1 MTILSVS
8 GLSLSFGAT
17 PILENVTFGINEGD
31 RVGVIGVNGAGK
43 TSLFRLLTGE
53 YTPDAGSVTVLRGRT
68 LGMLAQNT
76 DLTPLGEVSVLD
88 YMIAGFPRLLEYE
101 AEIARLEAGIGDL
114 PPAEAVAAGARL
126 DALHRKYAAEGGLE
140 FRARCRSTLLRLGFT
155 EEQIGASV
163 PTLSGGQH
171 TRIALAR
178 LLAQEPDV
186 LMLDEPTNHLDI
198 SALTWLEEF
207 LSSYPKTVL
216 VISHD
221 RYFLDRTTNRT
232 LLVDHRRATLYHGG
246 YTAAKEQQAKDA
258 ESLEHRYREQQKEIA
273 RIRANIEFQR
283 RCGQE
288 HNFVTIRAKEK
299 QLGRMEKIELAP
311 RPGRDVRM
319 SFSSD
324 GGIANDV
331 LTVKD
336 LTFSYT
342 GTPLLSQVSFSVKR
356 GERVLILGDNGCGKS
371 TLLKLI
377 RGGLVP
383 KNGRISFGERITYG
397 FYDQE
402 NRDLCDENT
411 VFDELRAAYP
421 AKTDGEIRSALA
433 LFLFSGEEVF
443 KSVASLSGGER
454 ARLTLAKLML
464 KPVSLLILDEP
475 TNHLDIGSR
484 EALEAAVAAFDGTVI
499 AVSHDRYFIDRVA
512 TRIVE
517 LDRAAEGGVTEYPI
531 GDAASAYAEY
541 LRLREEAREGKAV
554 DASPV
559 PVSRQKE
566 IFEANRRAAAEARA
580 EAKRRERA
588 EKRIPEIENELA
600 ALETELYTTASRDYV
615 RAGEIEKRKAELEEE
630 LLSLYE
636 LTM

>member
-1 MTILSVS
+1 M
-8 GLSLSFGAT
+8 
-17 PILENVTFGINEGD
+17 
-31 RVGVIGVNGAGK
+31 GVIGVNGAGK

-53 YTPDAGSVTVLRGRT
+53 YTPDRGSVTVLRDKT
-68 LGMLAQNT
+68 VGMLAQNT
-76 DLTPLGEVSVLD
+76 DLSPLGNVSVLD
-88 YMIAGFPRLLEYE
+88 YMIAGFPDLIETE
-101 AEIARLEAGIGDL
+101 EEIARLENAIGGL
-114 PPAEAVAAGARL
+114 SPSEAVSAGARL
-126 DALHRKYAAEGGLE
+126 DALHRRYAAAGGLE

-155 EEQIGASV
+155 EEQITAKV

-186 LMLDEPTNHLDI
+186 LLLDEPTNHLDI

-207 LSSYPKTVL
+207 LSSYRKTVL

-221 RYFLDRTTNRT
+221 RYFLDRTTTKT
-232 LLVDHRRATLYHGG
+232 LLVDHRRAVLYPGA
-246 YTAAKEQQAKDA
+246 YTQAKEQQEKDA

-273 RIRANIEFQR
+273 RIRANIDFQR

-299 QLGRMEKIELAP
+299 QLERMEKIERAP
-311 RPGRDVRM
+311 KAGRDVRM

-331 LTVKD
+331 LSVKD
-336 LTFSYT
+336 LSFSYT
-342 GTPLLSQVSFSVKR
+342 GTPLLSHVTFTVRR

-377 RGGLVP
+377 RGGIVP
-383 KNGRISFGERITYG
+383 KGGRITFGERITYG

-402 NRDLCDENT
+402 NRDLTDTNT

-421 AKTDGEIRSALA
+421 QKTDGEIRSTLA
-433 LFLFSGEEVF
+433 LFLFSGEDVF
-443 KSVASLSGGER
+443 KSVAMLSGGER

-484 EALEAAVAAFDGTVI
+484 EALETAVAAFDGTVI

-517 LDRAAEGGVTEYPI
+517 LDRAAEGGVTEYPV
-531 GDAASAYAEY
+531 GDAESAYREY
-541 LRLREEAREGKAV
+541 MRLREAGKVMPEQPA
-554 DASPV
+554 APT
-559 PVSRQKE
+559 VSRQKE
-566 IFEANRRAAAEARA
+566 LFEANRRAASEARSQ
-580 EAKRRERA
+580 AKRKERA
-588 EKRIPEIENELA
+588 QQRIPEIESELS
-600 ALETELYTTASRDYV
+600 ALETELYTTAAQDYV
-615 RAGEIEKRKAELEEE
+615 RAGEIEQRKAELEEE
-630 LLSLYE
+630 LLALYE

>member
-1 MTILSVS
+1 MTVLSVS
-8 GLSLSFGAT
+8 GLTLSFGAT
-17 PILENVTFGINEGD
+17 PILENVTFGINEGE

-43 TSLFRLLTGE
+43 TTLFRLLTGE
-53 YTPDAGSVTVLRGRT
+53 VAPDRGSVTVLRDRT
-68 LGMLAQNT
+68 VGMLAQNT
-76 DLTPLGEVSVLD
+76 DLSPLGNVSVLD
-88 YMIAGFPRLLEYE
+88 YMIAGFPHLLELE
-101 AEIARLEAGIGDL
+101 EEIARLENAIGGL
-114 PPAEAVAAGARL
+114 APSEAVSAGARL
-126 DALHRKYAAEGGLE
+126 DALHRKYAAGGGLE

-155 EEQIGASV
+155 EEQIVAKV

-186 LMLDEPTNHLDI
+186 LLLDEPTNHLDI

-207 LSSYPKTVL
+207 LSSYRKTVL

-221 RYFLDRTTNRT
+221 RYFLDRTTTKT
-232 LLVDHRRATLYHGG
+232 LLVDHRRATLYQGG
-246 YTAAKEQQAKDA
+246 YTQAKEQQAKDA

-299 QLGRMEKIELAP
+299 QLERMEKIERAP
-311 RPGRDVRM
+311 KAGRDVRM

-324 GGIANDV
+324 GGIANEV

-336 LTFSYT
+336 LSFSYT
-342 GTPLLSQVSFSVKR
+342 GTPLLSRVTFSVRR

-377 RGGLVP
+377 RGGIVP
-383 KNGRISFGERITYG
+383 NGGRITFGERITYG

-402 NRDLCDENT
+402 NRDLSDTNT
-411 VFDELRAAYP
+411 VFDELRVAYP
-421 AKTDGEIRSALA
+421 QKTDGEIRSTLA
-433 LFLFSGEEVF
+433 LFLFSGEDVF
-443 KSVASLSGGER
+443 KSVATLSGGER

-484 EALEAAVAAFDGTVI
+484 EALETAVAAFDGTVI

-517 LDRAAEGGVTEYPI
+517 LDRAAEGGVTEYPV
-531 GDAASAYAEY
+531 GDAESAYREY
-541 LRLREEAREGKAV
+541 LRLREAGKGEPEQ
-554 DASPV
+554 PV
-559 PVSRQKE
+559 APTVSRQKE
-566 IFEANRRAAAEARA
+566 LFEANRRAASEARSQ
-580 EAKRRERA
+580 AKRKERA
-588 EKRIPEIENELA
+588 LQRIPEIEAELS
-600 ALETELYTTASRDYV
+600 ALETELYTTAAQDYV
-615 RAGEIEKRKAELEEE
+615 RAGEIEARKAELEEE
-630 LLSLYE
+630 LLALYE

>member
-1 MTILSVS
+1 
-8 GLSLSFGAT
+8 
-17 PILENVTFGINEGD
+17 
-31 RVGVIGVNGAGK
+31 
-43 TSLFRLLTGE
+43 
-53 YTPDAGSVTVLRGRT
+53 
-68 LGMLAQNT
+68 MLAQNT
-76 DLTPLGEVSVLD
+76 DLSPLGNVSVLD
-88 YMIAGFPRLLEYE
+88 YMIAGFPHLLETE
-101 AEIARLEAGIGDL
+101 EEIARLESTIGTL
-114 PPAEAVAAGARL
+114 APSEAVSAGARL
-126 DALHRKYAAEGGLE
+126 DALHRRYAAEGGLE

-155 EEQIGASV
+155 EEQITAKV

-186 LMLDEPTNHLDI
+186 LLLDEPTNHLDI

-207 LSSYPKTVL
+207 LSSYAKTVL

-221 RYFLDRTTNRT
+221 RYFLDRTTTMT
-232 LLVDHRRATLYHGG
+232 LLVDHRRAVLYPGA
-246 YTAAKEQQAKDA
+246 YTQAKEQQEKDA

-273 RIRANIEFQR
+273 RIRANIDFQR

-299 QLGRMEKIELAP
+299 QLERMEKIERAP
-311 RPGRDVRM
+311 KAGRDVRM

-331 LTVKD
+331 LSVKD
-336 LTFSYT
+336 LSFSYT
-342 GTPLLSQVSFSVKR
+342 GTPLLSHVTFTVRR

-377 RGGLVP
+377 RGGIVP
-383 KNGRISFGERITYG
+383 KGGRITFGERITYG

-402 NRDLCDENT
+402 NRDLTDTNT

-421 AKTDGEIRSALA
+421 QKTDGEIRSTLA
-433 LFLFSGEEVF
+433 LFLFSGEDVF
-443 KSVASLSGGER
+443 KSVAMLSGGER

-484 EALEAAVAAFDGTVI
+484 EALETAVAAFDGTVI

-517 LDRAAEGGVTEYPI
+517 LDRAAEGGVTEYPV
-531 GDAASAYAEY
+531 GDAESAYREY
-541 LRLREEAREGKAV
+541 MRLREAGKGEEKQPA
-554 DASPV
+554 APT
-559 PVSRQKE
+559 VSRQKE
-566 IFEANRRAAAEARA
+566 LFEANRRAASEARSQ
-580 EAKRRERA
+580 AKRKERA
-588 EKRIPEIENELA
+588 QQRIPEIESELS
-600 ALETELYTTASRDYV
+600 ALETELYTTAAQDYV
-615 RAGEIEKRKAELEEE
+615 RAGEIEQRKAELEEE
-630 LLSLYE
+630 LLALYE

>member
-1 MTILSVS
+1 MTVLSVS
-8 GLSLSFGAT
+8 GLTLSFGAT
-17 PILENVTFGINEGD
+17 PILENVTFGINEGE

-53 YTPDAGSVTVLRGRT
+53 YTPDRGSVTVLRDKT
-68 LGMLAQNT
+68 VGMLAQNT
-76 DLTPLGEVSVLD
+76 DLSPLGNVSVLD
-88 YMIAGFPRLLEYE
+88 YMIAGFPDLIETE
-101 AEIARLEAGIGDL
+101 EEIARLENAIGGL
-114 PPAEAVAAGARL
+114 SPSEAVSAGARL
-126 DALHRKYAAEGGLE
+126 DALHRRYAATGGLE

-155 EEQIGASV
+155 EEQITAKV

-186 LMLDEPTNHLDI
+186 LLLDEPTNHLDI

-207 LSSYPKTVL
+207 LSSYRKTVL

-221 RYFLDRTTNRT
+221 RYFLDRTTTKT
-232 LLVDHRRATLYHGG
+232 LLVDHRRAVLYPGA
-246 YTAAKEQQAKDA
+246 YTQAKEQQEKDA

-273 RIRANIEFQR
+273 RIRANIDFQR

-299 QLGRMEKIELAP
+299 QLERMEKIERAP
-311 RPGRDVRM
+311 KAGRDVRM

-331 LTVKD
+331 LSVKD
-336 LTFSYT
+336 LSFSYT
-342 GTPLLSQVSFSVKR
+342 GTPLLSHVTFTVRR

-377 RGGLVP
+377 RGGIVP
-383 KNGRISFGERITYG
+383 KGGRITFGERITYG

-402 NRDLCDENT
+402 NRDLTDTNT

-421 AKTDGEIRSALA
+421 QKTDGEIRSTLA
-433 LFLFSGEEVF
+433 LFLFSGEDVF
-443 KSVASLSGGER
+443 KSVAMLSGGER

-517 LDRAAEGGVTEYPI
+517 LDRAAEGGVTEYPV
-531 GDAASAYAEY
+531 GDAESAYREY
-541 LRLREEAREGKAV
+541 MRLREAGKGESRQPA
-554 DASPV
+554 APT
-559 PVSRQKE
+559 VSRQKE
-566 IFEANRRAAAEARA
+566 LFEANRRAASEARSQ
-580 EAKRRERA
+580 AKRKERA
-588 EKRIPEIENELA
+588 EKRIPEIESELS
-600 ALETELYTTASRDYV
+600 ALETELYTTAAQDYV
-615 RAGEIEKRKAELEEE
+615 RAGEIEQRKAELEEE
-630 LLSLYE
+630 LLALYE

>member
-17 PILENVTFGINEGD
+17 PILENVTFGINEGE

-53 YTPDAGSVTVLRGRT
+53 YTPDRGSVTVLRGKT

-76 DLTPLGEVSVLD
+76 DLTPLGDVSVLD
-88 YMIAGFPRLLEYE
+88 YMIAGFPHLRELED
-101 AEIARLEAGIGDL
+101 EIERLEGAIGSL
-114 PPAEAVAAGARL
+114 PPADAVSAGARL
-126 DALHRKYAAEGGLE
+126 DALHRRYVAEGGLE
-140 FRARCRSTLLRLGFT
+140 YRARCRSTLLRLGFT
-155 EEQIGASV
+155 EEQIGARV

-178 LLAQEPDV
+178 LLSQEPDV
-186 LMLDEPTNHLDI
+186 LMLDEPTNHLDL
-198 SALTWLEEF
+198 SALIWLEEF

-221 RYFLDRTTNRT
+221 RYFLDRVTNKT
-232 LLVDHRRATLYHGG
+232 LFVDHRRATLYHGS
-246 YTAAKEQQAKDA
+246 YTAAKEQRERDA
-258 ESLEHRYREQQKEIA
+258 EQLEHRYKEQQKEIA

-299 QLGRMEKIELAP
+299 QLERMEIVERQPKA
-311 RPGRDVRM
+311 GRSVSM
-319 SFSSD
+319 SFRSD

-331 LTVKD
+331 LSVKD
-336 LTFSYT
+336 LSFSYT
-342 GTPLLSQVSFSVKR
+342 GTPLLSHVSFTVKR

-383 KNGRISFGERITYG
+383 NGGRIVFGERVTYG

-402 NRDLCDENT
+402 NRDLDDKNT

-421 AKTDGEIRSALA
+421 GKTDGEIRSTLA
-433 LFLFSGEEVF
+433 LFLFSGEDVF
-443 KSVASLSGGER
+443 KSVAMLSGGER

-464 KPVSLLILDEP
+464 KPVGLLILDEP
-475 TNHLDIGSR
+475 TNHLDVGSR
-484 EALEAAVAAFDGTVI
+484 EALEEAVAGFDGTVI

-517 LDRAAEGGVTEYPI
+517 LDRAADGGVTEYPI
-531 GDAASAYAEY
+531 GDSDSAYAEY
-541 LRLREEAREGKAV
+541 LRLREAAREGKTVEPTPA
-554 DASPV
+554 

-566 IFEANRRAAAEARA
+566 LFEANRRAAAEARA

-588 EKRIPEIENELA
+588 EKRIPEIEAELA

-615 RAGEIEKRKAELEEE
+615 RAGEIEQRKAELEEE

>member
-1 MTILSVS
+1 MTVLSVS
-8 GLSLSFGAT
+8 GLTLSFGAT

-53 YTPDAGSVTVLRGRT
+53 YTPDRGSVTVLRGRT
-68 LGMLAQNT
+68 VGMLAQNT
-76 DLTPLGEVSVLD
+76 DLSPLGNVSVLD
-88 YMIAGFPRLLEYE
+88 YMIAGFPHLLETE
-101 AEIARLEAGIGDL
+101 EEIARLESTIGTL
-114 PPAEAVAAGARL
+114 APSEAVSAGARL
-126 DALHRKYAAEGGLE
+126 DALHRRYAADGGLE

-155 EEQIGASV
+155 EEQIAAKV

-186 LMLDEPTNHLDI
+186 LLLDEPTNHLDI

-207 LSSYPKTVL
+207 LSSYAKTVL

-221 RYFLDRTTNRT
+221 RYFLDRTTTKT
-232 LLVDHRRATLYHGG
+232 LLVDHRRAVLYPGA
-246 YTAAKEQQAKDA
+246 YTQAKEQQEKDA

-273 RIRANIEFQR
+273 RIRANIDFQR

-299 QLGRMEKIELAP
+299 QLERMEKIERAP
-311 RPGRDVRM
+311 KAGRDVRM

-331 LTVKD
+331 LSVKD
-336 LTFSYT
+336 LSFSYT
-342 GTPLLSQVSFSVKR
+342 GTPLLSHVTFTVRR

-377 RGGLVP
+377 RGGIVP
-383 KNGRISFGERITYG
+383 KGGRITFGERIAYG

-402 NRDLCDENT
+402 NRDLTDTNT

-421 AKTDGEIRSALA
+421 QKTDGEIRSTLA
-433 LFLFSGEEVF
+433 LFLFSGEDVF
-443 KSVASLSGGER
+443 KSVAMLSGGER

-464 KPVSLLILDEP
+464 KPVSVLILDEP

-484 EALEAAVAAFDGTVI
+484 EALETAVAAFDGTVI

-517 LDRAAEGGVTEYPI
+517 LDRAAEGGVTEYPV
-531 GDAASAYAEY
+531 GDAESAYREY
-541 LRLREEAREGKAV
+541 MRLREAGKGEEKQPA
-554 DASPV
+554 APT
-559 PVSRQKE
+559 VSRQKE
-566 IFEANRRAAAEARA
+566 LFEANRRAASEARSQ
-580 EAKRRERA
+580 AKRKERA
-588 EKRIPEIENELA
+588 QQRIPEIESELS
-600 ALETELYTTASRDYV
+600 ALETELYTTAAQDYV
-615 RAGEIEKRKAELEEE
+615 RAGEIEQRKAELEEE
-630 LLSLYE
+630 LLALYE

>member
-1 MTILSVS
+1 MTVLSVS
-8 GLSLSFGAT
+8 GLTLSFGAT

-53 YTPDAGSVTVLRGRT
+53 YTPDRGSVTVLRGRT
-68 LGMLAQNT
+68 VGMLAQNT
-76 DLTPLGEVSVLD
+76 DLSPLGNVSVLD
-88 YMIAGFPRLLEYE
+88 YMIAGFPHLLETE
-101 AEIARLEAGIGDL
+101 EEIARLESTIGTL
-114 PPAEAVAAGARL
+114 APSEAVSAGARL
-126 DALHRKYAAEGGLE
+126 DALHRRYAAEGGLE

-155 EEQIGASV
+155 EEQITAKV

-186 LMLDEPTNHLDI
+186 LLLDEPTNHLDI

-207 LSSYPKTVL
+207 LSSYAKTVL

-221 RYFLDRTTNRT
+221 RYFLDRTTTKT
-232 LLVDHRRATLYHGG
+232 LLVDHRRAVLYPGA
-246 YTAAKEQQAKDA
+246 YTQAKEQQEKDA

-273 RIRANIEFQR
+273 RIRANIDFQR

-299 QLGRMEKIELAP
+299 QLERMEKIERAP
-311 RPGRDVRM
+311 KAGRDVRM

-331 LTVKD
+331 LSVKD
-336 LTFSYT
+336 LSFSYT
-342 GTPLLSQVSFSVKR
+342 GTPLLSHVTFTVRR

-377 RGGLVP
+377 RGGIVP
-383 KNGRISFGERITYG
+383 KGGRITFGERITYG

-402 NRDLCDENT
+402 NRDLTDTNT

-421 AKTDGEIRSALA
+421 QKTDGEIRSTLA
-433 LFLFSGEEVF
+433 LFLFSGEDVF
-443 KSVASLSGGER
+443 KSVAMLSGGER

-484 EALEAAVAAFDGTVI
+484 EALETAVAAFDGTVI

-517 LDRAAEGGVTEYPI
+517 LDRAAEGGVTEYPV
-531 GDAASAYAEY
+531 GDAESAYREY
-541 LRLREEAREGKAV
+541 LRLREAGKGEEKQPA
-554 DASPV
+554 APT
-559 PVSRQKE
+559 VSRQKE
-566 IFEANRRAAAEARA
+566 LFEANRRAASEARSQ
-580 EAKRRERA
+580 AKRKERA
-588 EKRIPEIENELA
+588 QQRIPEIEAELS
-600 ALETELYTTASRDYV
+600 ALETELYTTAAQDYV
-615 RAGEIEKRKAELEEE
+615 RAGEIEQRKAELEEE
-630 LLSLYE
+630 LLALYE

>member
-17 PILENVTFGINEGD
+17 PILENVTFGINEGEH
-31 RVGVIGVNGAGK
+31 VGVIGVNGAGK

-53 YTPDAGSVTVLRGRT
+53 YAADSGSVTILRGKT
-68 LGMLAQNT
+68 VGMLAQNT
-76 DLTPLGEVSVLD
+76 DLSPLGEVSVLD
-88 YMIAGFPRLLEYE
+88 YMIAGFPHLLALEE
-101 AEIARLEAGIGDL
+101 EIARIESGIGGL
-114 PPAEAVAAGARL
+114 SQTEAVAAGARL
-126 DALHRKYAAEGGLE
+126 DALHRRYAAEGGLE
-140 FRARCRSTLLRLGFT
+140 YRARCRSTLLRLGFS
-155 EEQIGASV
+155 EEQITASV

-178 LLAQEPDV
+178 LLSQEPDI
-186 LMLDEPTNHLDI
+186 LLLDEPTNHLDI

-221 RYFLDRTTNRT
+221 RYFLDRTTKKT

-246 YTAAKEQQAKDA
+246 YTEAKEQQQKDA
-258 ESLEHRYREQQKEIA
+258 DSLEHRYKEQQKEIA
-273 RIRANIEFQR
+273 RIRANIDFQR

-299 QLGRMEKIELAP
+299 QLERMEKIERAP

-319 SFSSD
+319 TFQSD

-336 LTFSYT
+336 LSFSYT
-342 GTPLLSQVSFSVKR
+342 GTPLLSHLSFTVKR

-383 KNGRISFGERITYG
+383 KGGRITFGERITFG

-402 NRDLCDENT
+402 NRDLDDGNT
-411 VFDELRAAYP
+411 VFDELRAACP
-421 AKTDGEIRSALA
+421 EKTDGEIRSTLA
-433 LFLFSGEEVF
+433 LFLFSGEDVF
-443 KSVASLSGGER
+443 KSVGSLSGGER
-454 ARLTLAKLML
+454 ARLTLAKLMM
-464 KPVSLLILDEP
+464 KKVSLLILDEP

-484 EALEAAVAAFDGTVI
+484 EALETAVAAFDGTVI
-499 AVSHDRYFIDRVA
+499 AVSHDRYFIDRIA

-517 LDRAAEGGVTEYPI
+517 LDRAADGGTSEYPVE
-531 GDAASAYAEY
+531 DAASAYAEY
-541 LRLREEAREGKAV
+541 LRLREIGREGKQSEPT
-554 DASPV
+554 SPA
-559 PVSRQKE
+559 VSRQKE
-566 IFEANRRAAAEARA
+566 LFEQSRRASAEARA

-588 EKRIPEIENELA
+588 EKRIPEIETELA
-600 ALETELYTTASRDYV
+600 ALENELYTTASSDYV
-615 RAGEIEKRKAELEEE
+615 RAGEIEQRKAELEEE
-630 LLSLYE
+630 LLALYE

>member
-1 MTILSVS
+1 MTILSAS

-17 PILENVTFGINEGD
+17 PILENVTFGINEGEH
-31 RVGVIGVNGAGK
+31 VGVIGVNGAGK
-43 TSLFRLLTGE
+43 TSLFRLLAGT
-53 YTPDAGSVTVLRGRT
+53 YTPDGGSVTVLRGKT
-68 LGMLAQNT
+68 LGLLEQNT
-76 DLTPLGEVSVLD
+76 DLTPLGNVSVLD
-88 YMIAGFPRLLEYE
+88 YMISGFPHLLELE
-101 AEIARLEAGIGDL
+101 EEISRVEGAIGGL
-114 PPAEAVAAGARL
+114 SSAEAVSAGAKL
-126 DALHRKYAAEGGLE
+126 DALHRRYAAEGGLE

-178 LLAQEPDV
+178 LLAQEPDI

-221 RYFLDRTTNRT
+221 RYFLDRTTQKT
-232 LLVDHRRATLYHGG
+232 LLVDHRRAVLYPGG
-246 YTAAKEQQAKDA
+246 YTQAKEQQEKDA
-258 ESLEHRYREQQKEIA
+258 ESLEHRYKEQQKEIA
-273 RIRANIEFQR
+273 RIRRNIEFQR

-299 QLGRMEKIELAP
+299 QLERMEKIERAP
-311 RPGRDVRM
+311 RKGRDVRM
-319 SFSSD
+319 AFSSD
-324 GGIANDV
+324 GGIAGDV

-342 GTPLLSQVSFSVKR
+342 GTPLLSHLTFAVKR
-356 GERVLILGDNGCGKS
+356 GERTLILGDNGCGKS

-383 KNGRISFGERITYG
+383 QAGRITFGERITYG

-402 NRDLCDENT
+402 NRDLTDTNT

-421 AKTDGEIRSALA
+421 GKTDGEIRSTLA
-433 LFLFSGEEVF
+433 LFLFSGEDVF
-443 KSVASLSGGER
+443 KSVGSLSGGER

-464 KPVSLLILDEP
+464 KPVSVLILDEP

-484 EALEAAVAAFDGTVI
+484 EALETAVAAFDGTVI

-517 LDRAAEGGVTEYPI
+517 LDRAAEGGVTEYPV
-531 GDAASAYAEY
+531 GDAESAYAEY
-541 LRLREEAREGKAV
+541 LRLRAAAREETKTQPTPA
-554 DASPV
+554 

-566 IFEANRRAAAEARA
+566 LFEANRRAAAEARSQ
-580 EAKRRERA
+580 AKRRERA
-588 EKRIPEIENELA
+588 EMRIPEIENELA

-630 LLSLYE
+630 LLALYE

>member
-1 MTILSVS
+1 MTVLSVS
-8 GLSLSFGAT
+8 GLALSFGAVS
-17 PILENVTFGINEGD
+17 ILENVTFGVNEGEH
-31 RVGVIGVNGAGK
+31 VGVIGVNGAGK
-43 TSLFRLLTGE
+43 TSLFRILTGE
-53 YTPDAGSVTVLRGRT
+53 YTPDRGSVTLLRGRT
-68 LGMLAQNT
+68 IGMLAQNT
-76 DLTPLGEVSVLD
+76 DLSPLGEVSVLD
-88 YMIAGFPRLLEYE
+88 YMIAGFPHLIEIE
-101 AEIARLEAGIGDL
+101 NEIARLESELGKLD
-114 PPAEAVAAGARL
+114 PAAAVSAGARL
-126 DALHRKYAAEGGLE
+126 DALHRKYASEGGLE
-140 FRARCRSTLLRLGFT
+140 YRARCRSTLLRLGFS
-155 EEQIGASV
+155 EEQIAAKV

-186 LMLDEPTNHLDI
+186 LLLDEPTNHLDI

-207 LSSYPKTVL
+207 LSNYPKTVM

-221 RYFLDRTTNRT
+221 RYFLDRTTTKT
-232 LLVDHRRATLYHGG
+232 LLVDHKRATLYHGG
-246 YTAAKEQQAKDA
+246 YTQAKEQQAKDA

-273 RIRANIEFQR
+273 RIRANIDFQR

-299 QLGRMEKIELAP
+299 QLERMEKIERAP
-311 RPGRDVRM
+311 KAGRDVRM

-336 LTFSYT
+336 LSFSYT
-342 GTPLLSQVSFSVKR
+342 GTPLLTNLSFSVKR

-383 KNGRISFGERITYG
+383 KSGRITFGERVTYG

-402 NRDLCDENT
+402 NRDLCDSNT

-421 AKTDGEIRSALA
+421 QKTDGEIRSTLA
-433 LFLFSGEEVF
+433 LFLFSGEDVF

-464 KPVSLLILDEP
+464 KPVGLLILDEP

-484 EALEAAVAAFDGTVI
+484 EALETAVAAFDGTVI

-517 LDRAAEGGVTEYPI
+517 IDQAAVGGVTEYPVA
-531 GDAASAYAEY
+531 DAESAYKEY
-541 LRLREEAREGKAV
+541 LRLREAGKQETETEPTPA
-554 DASPV
+554 

-566 IFEANRRAAAEARA
+566 IFEANRRAAAEARSQ
-580 EAKRRERA
+580 AKKKERA
-588 EKRIPEIENELA
+588 EKRIPEIEKELA
-600 ALETELYTTASRDYV
+600 DLETELYTTAAQNYV
-615 RAGEIEKRKAELEEE
+615 RASEIEERKAELEEE
-630 LLSLYE
+630 LLGLYE

>member
-1 MTILSVS
+1 MTVLSVS
-8 GLSLSFGAT
+8 GLTLSFGAT

-53 YTPDAGSVTVLRGRT
+53 YTPDRGSVTVLRGRT
-68 LGMLAQNT
+68 VGMLAQNT
-76 DLTPLGEVSVLD
+76 DLSPLGNVSVLD
-88 YMIAGFPRLLEYE
+88 YMIAGFPHLLETE
-101 AEIARLEAGIGDL
+101 EEIARLESTIGTL
-114 PPAEAVAAGARL
+114 APSEAVSAGARL
-126 DALHRKYAAEGGLE
+126 DALHRRYAAEGGLE

-155 EEQIGASV
+155 EEQIAAKV

-186 LMLDEPTNHLDI
+186 LLLDEPTNHLDI

-207 LSSYPKTVL
+207 LSSYAKTVL

-221 RYFLDRTTNRT
+221 RYFLDRTTTKT
-232 LLVDHRRATLYHGG
+232 LLVDHRRAVLYPGA
-246 YTAAKEQQAKDA
+246 YTQAKEQQEKDA

-273 RIRANIEFQR
+273 RIRANIDFQR

-299 QLGRMEKIELAP
+299 QLERMEKIERAP
-311 RPGRDVRM
+311 KAGRDVRM

-331 LTVKD
+331 LSVKD
-336 LTFSYT
+336 LSFSYT
-342 GTPLLSQVSFSVKR
+342 GTPLLSHVTFTVRR

-377 RGGLVP
+377 RGGIVP
-383 KNGRISFGERITYG
+383 KSGRITFGERITYG

-402 NRDLCDENT
+402 NRDLTDTNT

-421 AKTDGEIRSALA
+421 QKTDGEIRSALA
-433 LFLFSGEEVF
+433 LFLFSGEDVF
-443 KSVASLSGGER
+443 KSVAMLSGGER

-484 EALEAAVAAFDGTVI
+484 EALETAVAAFDGTVI

-517 LDRAAEGGVTEYPI
+517 LDRAAEGGVTEYPV
-531 GDAASAYAEY
+531 GDAESAYREY
-541 LRLREEAREGKAV
+541 MRLREAGKDEEKQPA
-554 DASPV
+554 APT
-559 PVSRQKE
+559 VSRQKE
-566 IFEANRRAAAEARA
+566 LFEANRRAASEARSQ
-580 EAKRRERA
+580 AKRKERA
-588 EKRIPEIENELA
+588 QQRIPEIESELS
-600 ALETELYTTASRDYV
+600 ALETELYTTAAQDYV
-615 RAGEIEKRKAELEEE
+615 RAGEIEQRKAELEEE
-630 LLSLYE
+630 LLALYE

>member
-1 MTILSVS
+1 MTVLSVS
-8 GLSLSFGAT
+8 GLTLSFGAT

-31 RVGVIGVNGAGK
+31 RVGVIGANGAGK

-53 YTPDAGSVTVLRGRT
+53 YTPDRGSVTVLRGRT
-68 LGMLAQNT
+68 VGMLAQNT
-76 DLTPLGEVSVLD
+76 DLSPLGNVSVLD
-88 YMIAGFPRLLEYE
+88 YMIAGFPHLLETE
-101 AEIARLEAGIGDL
+101 EEIARLERTIGTL
-114 PPAEAVAAGARL
+114 APSEAVSAGARL
-126 DALHRKYAAEGGLE
+126 DALHRRYAAEGGLE

-155 EEQIGASV
+155 EEQITAKV

-186 LMLDEPTNHLDI
+186 LLLDEPTNHLDI

-207 LSSYPKTVL
+207 LSSYAKTVL

-221 RYFLDRTTNRT
+221 RYFLDRTTTKT
-232 LLVDHRRATLYHGG
+232 LLVDHRRAVLYPGA
-246 YTAAKEQQAKDA
+246 YTQAKEQQEKDA

-273 RIRANIEFQR
+273 RIRANIDFQR

-299 QLGRMEKIELAP
+299 QLERMEKIERAP
-311 RPGRDVRM
+311 KAGRDVRM

-331 LTVKD
+331 LSVKD
-336 LTFSYT
+336 LSFSYT
-342 GTPLLSQVSFSVKR
+342 GTPLLSHVTFTVRR

-377 RGGLVP
+377 RGGIVP
-383 KNGRISFGERITYG
+383 KGGRITFGERITYG

-402 NRDLCDENT
+402 NRDLTDTNT

-421 AKTDGEIRSALA
+421 QKTDGEIRSTLA
-433 LFLFSGEEVF
+433 LFLFSGEDVF
-443 KSVASLSGGER
+443 KSVAMLSGGER

-484 EALEAAVAAFDGTVI
+484 EALETAVAAFDGTVI

-517 LDRAAEGGVTEYPI
+517 LDRAAEGGVTEYPV
-531 GDAASAYAEY
+531 GDAESAYREY
-541 LRLREEAREGKAV
+541 LRLREAGKGEEKQPA
-554 DASPV
+554 APT
-559 PVSRQKE
+559 VSRQKE
-566 IFEANRRAAAEARA
+566 LFEANRRAASEARSQ
-580 EAKRRERA
+580 AKRKERA
-588 EKRIPEIENELA
+588 QQRIPEIEAELS
-600 ALETELYTTASRDYV
+600 ALETELYTTAAQDYV
-615 RAGEIEKRKAELEEE
+615 RAGEIEQRKAELEEE
-630 LLSLYE
+630 LLALYE

>member
-1 MTILSVS
+1 S
-8 GLSLSFGAT
+8 
-17 PILENVTFGINEGD
+17 
-31 RVGVIGVNGAGK
+31 
-43 TSLFRLLTGE
+43 
-53 YTPDAGSVTVLRGRT
+53 
-68 LGMLAQNT
+68 
-76 DLTPLGEVSVLD
+76 PLGNVSVLD
-88 YMIAGFPRLLEYE
+88 YMIAGFPHLLETE
-101 AEIARLEAGIGDL
+101 EEIARLESTIGTL
-114 PPAEAVAAGARL
+114 APSEAVSAGARL
-126 DALHRKYAAEGGLE
+126 DALHRRYAAEGGLE

-155 EEQIGASV
+155 EEQITAKV

-186 LMLDEPTNHLDI
+186 LLLDEPTNHLDI

-207 LSSYPKTVL
+207 LSSYAKTVL

-221 RYFLDRTTNRT
+221 RYFLDRTTTKT
-232 LLVDHRRATLYHGG
+232 LLVDHRRAVLYPGA
-246 YTAAKEQQAKDA
+246 YTQAKEQQEKDA

-273 RIRANIEFQR
+273 RIRANIDFQR

-299 QLGRMEKIELAP
+299 QLERMEKIERAP
-311 RPGRDVRM
+311 KAGRDVRM

-331 LTVKD
+331 LSVKD
-336 LTFSYT
+336 LSFSYT
-342 GTPLLSQVSFSVKR
+342 GTPLLSHVTFTVRR

-377 RGGLVP
+377 RGGIVP
-383 KNGRISFGERITYG
+383 KGGRITFGERITYG

-402 NRDLCDENT
+402 NRDLTDTNT

-421 AKTDGEIRSALA
+421 QKTDGEIRSTLA
-433 LFLFSGEEVF
+433 LFLFSGEDVF
-443 KSVASLSGGER
+443 KSVAMLSGGER

-484 EALEAAVAAFDGTVI
+484 EALETAVAAFDGTVI

-517 LDRAAEGGVTEYPI
+517 LDRAAEGGVTEYPV
-531 GDAASAYAEY
+531 GDAESAYREY
-541 LRLREEAREGKAV
+541 MRLREAGKGEEKQPA
-554 DASPV
+554 APT
-559 PVSRQKE
+559 VSRQKE
-566 IFEANRRAAAEARA
+566 LFEANRRAASEARSQ
-580 EAKRRERA
+580 AKRKERA
-588 EKRIPEIENELA
+588 QQRIPEIESELS
-600 ALETELYTTASRDYV
+600 ALETELYTTAAQDYV
-615 RAGEIEKRKAELEEE
+615 RAGEIEQRKAELEEE
-630 LLSLYE
+630 LLALYE

>member
-17 PILENVTFGINEGD
+17 PILENVTFGINEGE

-53 YTPDAGSVTVLRGRT
+53 YTPDRGSVTVLRGKT

-76 DLTPLGEVSVLD
+76 DLTPLGNVSVLD
-88 YMIAGFPRLLEYE
+88 YMIAGFPHLLELE
-101 AEIARLEAGIGDL
+101 GEIERLENAIGSL
-114 PPAEAVAAGARL
+114 PTAEAVAAGARL

-140 FRARCRSTLLRLGFT
+140 YRARCRSTLLRLGFT
-155 EEQIGASV
+155 EEQIGARV

-178 LLAQEPDV
+178 LLSQEPDV
-186 LMLDEPTNHLDI
+186 LMLDEPTNHLDL
-198 SALTWLEEF
+198 SALIWLEEF
-207 LSSYPKTVL
+207 LSAYPKTVL

-221 RYFLDRTTNRT
+221 RYFLDRVTNKT
-232 LLVDHRRATLYHGG
+232 LLVDHRRATLYHGS
-246 YTAAKEQQAKDA
+246 YSAAKEQRERDA
-258 ESLEHRYREQQKEIA
+258 EQLEHRYKEQQKEIA
-273 RIRANIEFQR
+273 RIRANIDFQR

-299 QLGRMEKIELAP
+299 QLERMTLVERQPKAGR
-311 RPGRDVRM
+311 GVSM
-319 SFSSD
+319 SFRSD

-331 LTVKD
+331 LSVKD
-336 LTFSYT
+336 LSFSYT
-342 GTPLLSQVSFSVKR
+342 GTPLLSHVSFTVKR

-383 KNGRISFGERITYG
+383 QGGRIAFGERITYG

-402 NRDLCDENT
+402 NRDLDDKNT

-421 AKTDGEIRSALA
+421 GKTDGEIRSTLA
-433 LFLFSGEEVF
+433 LFLFSGEDVF

-475 TNHLDIGSR
+475 TNHLDVGSR
-484 EALEAAVAAFDGTVI
+484 EALETAVAGFDGTVV

-517 LDRAAEGGVTEYPI
+517 LDRASDGGVTEYPI
-531 GDAASAYAEY
+531 GDADSAYAEY
-541 LRLREEAREGKAV
+541 LRLREAAREGKPAEQTP
-554 DASPV
+554 A

-566 IFEANRRAAAEARA
+566 LFEANRRAAAEARA
-580 EAKRRERA
+580 EVRRREKA
-588 EKRIPEIENELA
+588 EKRIPEIEAELA

-615 RAGEIEKRKAELEEE
+615 RAGEIEQRKAELEEE

>member
-8 GLSLSFGAT
+8 GLCLSFGAT
-17 PILENVTFGINEGD
+17 PILENVTFGVGEGEH
-31 RVGVIGVNGAGK
+31 VGVIGVNGAGK
-43 TSLFRLLTGE
+43 TSLFRLLAGR

-68 LGMLAQNT
+68 LGLLEQNV
-76 DLTPLGEVSVLD
+76 DLSAVRETSVLD
-88 YMIAGFPRLLEYE
+88 YMIAGFPHLLALE
-101 AEIARLEAGIGDL
+101 AEIARIEREIGGL
-114 PPAEAVAAGARL
+114 SQTEAVSAGAKL
-126 DALHRKYAAEGGLE
+126 DSLHRRYAAEGGLE

-178 LLAQEPDV
+178 LLAQEPDI
-186 LMLDEPTNHLDI
+186 LLLDEPTNHLDV

-221 RYFLDRTTNRT
+221 RYFLDRTTSRT
-232 LLVDHRRATLYHGG
+232 LLIEHGRAALYHGG
-246 YTAAKEQQAKDA
+246 YTAAKEQREKDA
-258 ESLEHRYREQQKEIA
+258 ASLEHRYREQQKEIA
-273 RIRANIEFQR
+273 RIRANIDFQR

-299 QLGRMEKIELAP
+299 QLERMEKIERAP
-311 RPGRDVRM
+311 RAGRNVSM
-319 SFSSD
+319 AFSSD

-331 LTVKD
+331 LSVKD
-336 LTFSYT
+336 LSFSYT
-342 GTPLLSQVSFSVKR
+342 GTPLLSHLTFSVRR
-356 GERVLILGDNGCGKS
+356 GERVLLLGDNGCGKS

-377 RGGLVP
+377 RGTLVP
-383 KNGRISFGERITYG
+383 QGGRIAFGERITYG
-397 FYDQE
+397 YYDQE
-402 NRDLCDENT
+402 NRDLDDENT
-411 VFDELRAAYP
+411 VFDELRAVCAG
-421 AKTDGEIRSALA
+421 KTDGEIRSTLA
-433 LFLFSGEEVF
+433 LFLFSGEDVF
-443 KSVASLSGGER
+443 KSVGSLSGGER

-464 KPVSLLILDEP
+464 KPVGLLILDEP

-484 EALEAAVAAFDGTVI
+484 EALEAAVAAFDGTVF

-517 LDRAAEGGVTEYPI
+517 LDSASDGGLVEYPV
-531 GDAASAYAEY
+531 GDAESAYGAY
-541 LRLREEAREGKAV
+541 LRLREEAREKKTEAPPP
-554 DASPV
+554 A

-566 IFEANRRAAAEARA
+566 LFEQSRRAAAEARA

-600 ALETELYTTASRDYV
+600 ALEGELYTTAARDYV

-630 LLSLYE
+630 LLALYE

>member
-1 MTILSVS
+1 MTVLSVS
-8 GLSLSFGAT
+8 GLTLSFGAT

-53 YTPDAGSVTVLRGRT
+53 YTPDRGSVTVLRGKT
-68 LGMLAQNT
+68 VGMLAQNT
-76 DLTPLGEVSVLD
+76 DLSPLGNVSVLD
-88 YMIAGFPRLLEYE
+88 YMIAGFPHLLETE
-101 AEIARLEAGIGDL
+101 EEIARLESTIGTL
-114 PPAEAVAAGARL
+114 APSEAVSAGARL
-126 DALHRKYAAEGGLE
+126 DALHRRYAAEGGLE

-155 EEQIGASV
+155 EEQITAKV

-186 LMLDEPTNHLDI
+186 LLLDEPTNHLDI

-207 LSSYPKTVL
+207 LSSYAKTVL

-221 RYFLDRTTNRT
+221 RYFLDRTTTKT
-232 LLVDHRRATLYHGG
+232 LLVDHRRAVLYPGA
-246 YTAAKEQQAKDA
+246 YTQAKEQQEKDA

-273 RIRANIEFQR
+273 RIRANIDFQR

-299 QLGRMEKIELAP
+299 QLERMEKIERAP
-311 RPGRDVRM
+311 KAGRDVRM

-331 LTVKD
+331 LSVKD
-336 LTFSYT
+336 LSFSYT
-342 GTPLLSQVSFSVKR
+342 GTPLLSHVTFTVRR

-377 RGGLVP
+377 RGGIVP
-383 KNGRISFGERITYG
+383 KGGRITFGERITYG

-402 NRDLCDENT
+402 NRDLTDTNT

-421 AKTDGEIRSALA
+421 QKTDGEIRSTLA
-433 LFLFSGEEVF
+433 LFLFSGEDVF
-443 KSVASLSGGER
+443 KSVAMLSGGER

-484 EALEAAVAAFDGTVI
+484 EALETAVAAFDGTVI

-517 LDRAAEGGVTEYPI
+517 LDRAAEGGVTEYPV
-531 GDAASAYAEY
+531 GDAESAYREY
-541 LRLREEAREGKAV
+541 MRLREAGKGEEKQPA
-554 DASPV
+554 APT
-559 PVSRQKE
+559 VSRQKE
-566 IFEANRRAAAEARA
+566 LFEANRRAASEARSQ
-580 EAKRRERA
+580 AKRKERA
-588 EKRIPEIENELA
+588 QQRIPEIESELS
-600 ALETELYTTASRDYV
+600 ALETELYTTAAQDYV
-615 RAGEIEKRKAELEEE
+615 RAGEIEQRKAELEEE
-630 LLSLYE
+630 LLALYE

>member
-1 MTILSVS
+1 MTVLSVS
-8 GLSLSFGAT
+8 GLCLSFGAT
-17 PILENVTFGINEGD
+17 PILENVTFGINEGE

-43 TSLFRLLTGE
+43 TTLFRLIAGR
-53 YTPDAGSVTVLRGRT
+53 YTPDAGSVTLLRGKT
-68 LGMLAQNT
+68 LGLLEQSV
-76 DLTPLGEVSVLD
+76 DLSAFGGTSVLD
-88 YMIAGFPRLLEYE
+88 YMIAGFPHLLE
-101 AEIARLEAGIGDL
+101 LEAGIAEIEGAIGGL
-114 PPAEAVAAGARL
+114 SPSEAVSAGAKL
-126 DALHRKYAAEGGLE
+126 DALHRRYAAEGGLE

-163 PTLSGGQH
+163 STLSGGQH

-207 LSSYPKTVL
+207 LSSYRKTVL

-221 RYFLDRTTNRT
+221 RYFLDRVTNRT
-232 LLVDHRRATLYHGG
+232 LLVERRRATLYHGG
-246 YTAAKEQQAKDA
+246 YTAAKEQREKDD
-258 ESLEHRYREQQKEIA
+258 ESQERRYKEQQKEIA
-273 RIRANIEFQR
+273 RIRANIDFQR

-299 QLGRMEKIELAP
+299 QLERMEKIERVPKA
-311 RPGRDVRM
+311 GRNVSM

-331 LTVKD
+331 LSVKD
-336 LTFSYT
+336 LSFSYT
-342 GTPLLSQVSFSVKR
+342 GTPLLSHITFSVRR
-356 GERVLILGDNGCGKS
+356 GERVLLLGDNGCGKS

-383 KNGRISFGERITYG
+383 KSGRIAFGERITYG
-397 FYDQE
+397 YYDQE
-402 NRDLCDENT
+402 NRDLFDGNT

-421 AKTDGEIRSALA
+421 GKTDGEIRSTLA
-433 LFLFSGEEVF
+433 LFLFSGEDVF
-443 KSVASLSGGER
+443 KSVGSLSGGER

-484 EALEAAVAAFDGTVI
+484 EALEAAVAAFDGTVV

-512 TRIVE
+512 TRIIE
-517 LDRAAEGGVTEYPI
+517 LDGAAEGGIVEYPVA
-531 GDAASAYAEY
+531 DAPSAYAEY
-541 LRLREEAREGKAV
+541 LRLREEAREGKTEAPPP
-554 DASPV
+554 A

-566 IFEANRRAAAEARA
+566 LFEANRRAAAEARA

-588 EKRIPEIENELA
+588 EKRIPEIEAELA
-600 ALETELYTTASRDYV
+600 ALENELYTTASRDYV
-615 RAGEIEKRKAELEEE
+615 RAGEIENRKAELEEE
-630 LLSLYE
+630 LLGLYE

>member
-1 MTILSVS
+1 
-8 GLSLSFGAT
+8 
-17 PILENVTFGINEGD
+17 
-31 RVGVIGVNGAGK
+31 
-43 TSLFRLLTGE
+43 
-53 YTPDAGSVTVLRGRT
+53 
-68 LGMLAQNT
+68 
-76 DLTPLGEVSVLD
+76 
-88 YMIAGFPRLLEYE
+88 MIAGFPHLLETE
-101 AEIARLEAGIGDL
+101 EEIARLESTIGTL
-114 PPAEAVAAGARL
+114 APSEAVSAGARL
-126 DALHRKYAAEGGLE
+126 DALHRRYAAEGGLE

-155 EEQIGASV
+155 EEQITAKV

-186 LMLDEPTNHLDI
+186 LLLDEPTNHLDI

-207 LSSYPKTVL
+207 LSSYAKTVL

-221 RYFLDRTTNRT
+221 RYFLDRTTTKT
-232 LLVDHRRATLYHGG
+232 LLVDHRRAVLYPGA
-246 YTAAKEQQAKDA
+246 YTQAKEQQEKDA

-273 RIRANIEFQR
+273 RIRANIDFQR

-299 QLGRMEKIELAP
+299 QLERMEKIERAP
-311 RPGRDVRM
+311 KAGRDVRM

-331 LTVKD
+331 LSVKD
-336 LTFSYT
+336 LSFSYT
-342 GTPLLSQVSFSVKR
+342 GTPLLSHVTFTVRR

-377 RGGLVP
+377 RGGIVP
-383 KNGRISFGERITYG
+383 KGGRITFGERITYG

-402 NRDLCDENT
+402 NRDLTDTNT

-421 AKTDGEIRSALA
+421 QKTDGEIRSTLA
-433 LFLFSGEEVF
+433 LFLFSGEDVF
-443 KSVASLSGGER
+443 KSVAMLSGGER

-484 EALEAAVAAFDGTVI
+484 EALETAVAAFDGTVI

-517 LDRAAEGGVTEYPI
+517 LDRAAEGGVTEYPV
-531 GDAASAYAEY
+531 GDAESAYREY
-541 LRLREEAREGKAV
+541 MRLREAGKGEEKQPA
-554 DASPV
+554 APT
-559 PVSRQKE
+559 VSRQKE
-566 IFEANRRAAAEARA
+566 LFEANRRAASEARSQ
-580 EAKRRERA
+580 AKRKERA
-588 EKRIPEIENELA
+588 QQRIPEIESELS
-600 ALETELYTTASRDYV
+600 ALETELYTTAAQDYV
-615 RAGEIEKRKAELEEE
+615 RAGEIEQRKAELEEE
-630 LLSLYE
+630 LLALYE

>member
-1 MTILSVS
+1 MTVLSVS
-8 GLSLSFGAT
+8 GLTLSFGAT

-53 YTPDAGSVTVLRGRT
+53 YTPDRGSVTVLRGRT
-68 LGMLAQNT
+68 VGMLAQNT
-76 DLTPLGEVSVLD
+76 DLSPLGNVSVLD
-88 YMIAGFPRLLEYE
+88 YMIAGFPHLLETE
-101 AEIARLEAGIGDL
+101 EEIARLESTIGAL
-114 PPAEAVAAGARL
+114 APSEAVSAGARL
-126 DALHRKYAAEGGLE
+126 DALHRRYAAEGGLE

-155 EEQIGASV
+155 EEQIAAKV

-186 LMLDEPTNHLDI
+186 LLLDEPTNHLDI

-207 LSSYPKTVL
+207 LSSYAKTVL

-221 RYFLDRTTNRT
+221 RYFLDRTTTKT
-232 LLVDHRRATLYHGG
+232 LLVDHRRAVLYPGA
-246 YTAAKEQQAKDA
+246 YTQAKEQQEKDA

-273 RIRANIEFQR
+273 RIRANIDFQR

-299 QLGRMEKIELAP
+299 QLERMEKIERAP
-311 RPGRDVRM
+311 KAGRDVRM

-331 LTVKD
+331 LSVKD
-336 LTFSYT
+336 LSFSYT
-342 GTPLLSQVSFSVKR
+342 GTPLLSHVTFTVRR

-377 RGGLVP
+377 RGGIVP
-383 KNGRISFGERITYG
+383 KGGRITFGERITYG

-402 NRDLCDENT
+402 NRDLTDTNT

-421 AKTDGEIRSALA
+421 QKTDGEIRSTLA
-433 LFLFSGEEVF
+433 LFLFSGEDVF
-443 KSVASLSGGER
+443 KSVAMLSGGER

-484 EALEAAVAAFDGTVI
+484 EALETAVAAFDGTVI

-517 LDRAAEGGVTEYPI
+517 LDRAAEGGVTEYPV
-531 GDAASAYAEY
+531 GDAESAYREY
-541 LRLREEAREGKAV
+541 MRLREAGKGEEKQPA
-554 DASPV
+554 APT
-559 PVSRQKE
+559 VSRQKE
-566 IFEANRRAAAEARA
+566 LFEANRRAASEARSQ
-580 EAKRRERA
+580 AKRKERA
-588 EKRIPEIENELA
+588 QQRIPEIESELS
-600 ALETELYTTASRDYV
+600 ALETELYTTAAQDYV
-615 RAGEIEKRKAELEEE
+615 RAGEIEQRKAELEEE
-630 LLSLYE
+630 LLALYE

>member
-1 MTILSVS
+1 MTVLSVS

-17 PILENVTFGINEGD
+17 PILENVTFGINEGEH
-31 RVGVIGVNGAGK
+31 VGVIGVNGAGK
-43 TSLFRLLTGE
+43 TSLFRLLAGE
-53 YTPDAGSVTVLRGRT
+53 YVPDRGSVTVLRGKT
-68 LGMLAQNT
+68 LGMLRQNT
-76 DLTPLGEVSVLD
+76 DLSPLGEVSVLD
-88 YMIAGFPRLLEYE
+88 YMIAGFPHLIELEN
-101 AEIARLEAGIGDL
+101 EIARLEETIGSL
-114 PPAEAVAAGARL
+114 PPAEAVAVGARL
-126 DALHRKYAAEGGLE
+126 DLLHRRYAAEGGLE
-140 FRARCRSTLLRLGFT
+140 FRARCRSTLLRLGFS
-155 EEQIGASV
+155 EEQITASV

-207 LSSYPKTVL
+207 LSAYPKTVL
-216 VISHD
+216 VVSHD
-221 RYFLDRTTNRT
+221 RYFLDRTTDKT
-232 LLVDHRRATLYHGG
+232 LLVDHRRATLYHGS

-273 RIRANIEFQR
+273 RIRANIDFQR

-299 QLGRMEKIELAP
+299 QLDRMEKIERAP
-311 RPGRDVRM
+311 KAGRDVRM

-342 GTPLLSQVSFSVKR
+342 GTPLLSRLSFSVKR

-383 KNGRISFGERITYG
+383 QGGRIVFGERVTYG

-402 NRDLCDENT
+402 NRDLDDRNT

-421 AKTDGEIRSALA
+421 QKTDGEIRSTLA
-433 LFLFSGEEVF
+433 LFLFSGEDVF
-443 KSVASLSGGER
+443 KSVAMLSGGER

-484 EALEAAVAAFDGTVI
+484 EALETAVAAFQGTVI

-517 LDRAAEGGVTEYPI
+517 LDRAADGGLTEYPI
-531 GDAASAYAEY
+531 GDADSAYAAY
-541 LRLREEAREGKAV
+541 LKLREAAREGKPTEAPP
-554 DASPV
+554 A

-566 IFEANRRAAAEARA
+566 LFEANRRAAAEARA

-588 EKRIPEIENELA
+588 EKRIPEIEAELS
-600 ALETELYTTASRDYV
+600 ALETELYTTAAQDYV
-615 RAGEIEKRKAELEEE
+615 RAGEIEQRKAELEEE
-630 LLSLYE
+630 LLALYE

>member
-1 MTILSVS
+1 MTVLSVS
-8 GLSLSFGAT
+8 GLTLSFGAT

-53 YTPDAGSVTVLRGRT
+53 YTPDRGSVTVLRGRT
-68 LGMLAQNT
+68 VGMLAQNT
-76 DLTPLGEVSVLD
+76 DLSPLGNVSVLD
-88 YMIAGFPRLLEYE
+88 YMIAGFPHLLETE
-101 AEIARLEAGIGDL
+101 EEIARLERTIGTL
-114 PPAEAVAAGARL
+114 APSEAVSAGARL
-126 DALHRKYAAEGGLE
+126 DALHRRYAAEGGLE

-155 EEQIGASV
+155 EEQITAKV

-186 LMLDEPTNHLDI
+186 LLLDEPTNHLDI

-207 LSSYPKTVL
+207 LSSYAKTVL

-221 RYFLDRTTNRT
+221 RYFLDRTTTKT
-232 LLVDHRRATLYHGG
+232 LLVDHRRAVLYPGA
-246 YTAAKEQQAKDA
+246 YTQAKEQQEKDA

-273 RIRANIEFQR
+273 RIRANIDFQR

-299 QLGRMEKIELAP
+299 QLERMEKIERAP
-311 RPGRDVRM
+311 KAGRDVRM

-331 LTVKD
+331 LSVKD
-336 LTFSYT
+336 LSFSYT
-342 GTPLLSQVSFSVKR
+342 GTPLLSHVTFSVKR

-377 RGGLVP
+377 RGGIVP
-383 KNGRISFGERITYG
+383 KGGRITFGERITYG

-402 NRDLCDENT
+402 NRDLTDTNT

-421 AKTDGEIRSALA
+421 QKTDGEIRSTLA
-433 LFLFSGEEVF
+433 LFLFSGEDVF
-443 KSVASLSGGER
+443 KSVAMLSGGER

-484 EALEAAVAAFDGTVI
+484 EALETAVAAFDGTVI

-517 LDRAAEGGVTEYPI
+517 LDRAAEGGVTEYPV
-531 GDAASAYAEY
+531 GDAESAYREY
-541 LRLREEAREGKAV
+541 MRLREAGKGEEKQP
-554 DASPV
+554 ASPT
-559 PVSRQKE
+559 VSRQKE
-566 IFEANRRAAAEARA
+566 LFEANRRAASEARSQ
-580 EAKRRERA
+580 AKRKERA
-588 EKRIPEIENELA
+588 EKRIPEIEAELS
-600 ALETELYTTASRDYV
+600 ALETELYTTAAQDYV
-615 RAGEIEKRKAELEEE
+615 RAGEIEQRKAELEEE
-630 LLSLYE
+630 LLVLYE

>member
-1 MTILSVS
+1 M
-8 GLSLSFGAT
+8 
-17 PILENVTFGINEGD
+17 
-31 RVGVIGVNGAGK
+31 
-43 TSLFRLLTGE
+43 LTGE
-53 YTPDAGSVTVLRGRT
+53 YCPDRGSVTLLRGKT
-68 LGMLAQNT
+68 LGMLAQNV
-76 DLTPLGEVSVLD
+76 DLSSLGNTSVLD
-88 YMIAGFPRLLEYE
+88 YMIAGFPRLIELEN
-101 AEIARLEAGIGDL
+101 EIARLEDGIGSL
-114 PPAEAVAAGARL
+114 PPAEAVLAGAKL
-126 DALHRKYAAEGGLE
+126 DSLHRRYAAEGGLE
-140 FRARCRSTLLRLGFT
+140 YRARCRSTLLRLGFT
-155 EEQIGASV
+155 EEQIAAGV
-163 PTLSGGQH
+163 GTLSGGQH
-171 TRIALAR
+171 TRVALAR

-186 LMLDEPTNHLDI
+186 LMLDEPTNHLDL

-232 LLVDHRRATLYHGG
+232 LLVDHRRATLYRGG
-246 YTAAKEQQAKDA
+246 YTAAKEQREKDA
-258 ESLEHRYREQQKEIA
+258 ESLERRYREQQKEIA

-299 QLGRMEKIELAP
+299 QLERMEIVERQPKA
-311 RPGRDVRM
+311 GRSVSM
-319 SFSSD
+319 SFRSD

-331 LTVKD
+331 LSVKD
-336 LTFSYT
+336 LSFSYT
-342 GTPLLSQVSFSVKR
+342 GTPLLSHVSFSVKR

-383 KNGRISFGERITYG
+383 KGGRIAFGERITYG
-397 FYDQE
+397 YYDQE
-402 NRDLCDENT
+402 NRDLDDGNT

-421 AKTDGEIRSALA
+421 QKTDGEIRSTLA
-433 LFLFSGEEVF
+433 LFLFSGEDVF
-443 KSVASLSGGER
+443 KSVATLSGGER

-464 KPVSLLILDEP
+464 KPVGLLILDEP

-484 EALEAAVAAFDGTVI
+484 EALETAVAAFDGTVI

-517 LDRAAEGGVTEYPI
+517 LDRAAEGGLTEYPI
-531 GDAASAYAEY
+531 GDADSAYAAY
-541 LRLREEAREGKAV
+541 LKLREAAREAKAP
-554 DASPV
+554 APA
-559 PVSRQKE
+559 PAPISRQKE
-566 IFEANRRAAAEARA
+566 LFEANRRAAAEARA

-588 EKRIPEIENELA
+588 KKRIPEIEAELA
-600 ALETELYTTASRDYV
+600 ALETELYTSAAQDYV
-615 RAGEIEKRKAELEEE
+615 RASEIETRKAELEEE

>member
-1 MTILSVS
+1 MTVLSVS
-8 GLSLSFGAT
+8 GLTLSFGAT

-53 YTPDAGSVTVLRGRT
+53 YTPDRGSVTVLRGRT
-68 LGMLAQNT
+68 VGMLAQNT
-76 DLTPLGEVSVLD
+76 DLSPLGNVSVLD
-88 YMIAGFPRLLEYE
+88 YMIAGFPHLLETE
-101 AEIARLEAGIGDL
+101 EEIARLESTIGTL
-114 PPAEAVAAGARL
+114 APSEAVSAGARL
-126 DALHRKYAAEGGLE
+126 DALHRRYAAEGGLE

-155 EEQIGASV
+155 EEQITAKV

-186 LMLDEPTNHLDI
+186 LLLDEPTNHLDI

-207 LSSYPKTVL
+207 LSSYAKTVL

-221 RYFLDRTTNRT
+221 RYFLDRTTTKT
-232 LLVDHRRATLYHGG
+232 LLVDHRRAVLYPGA
-246 YTAAKEQQAKDA
+246 YTQAKEQQEKDA

-273 RIRANIEFQR
+273 RIRANIDFQR

-299 QLGRMEKIELAP
+299 QLERMEKIERAP
-311 RPGRDVRM
+311 KAGRDVRM

-331 LTVKD
+331 LSVKD
-336 LTFSYT
+336 LSFSYT
-342 GTPLLSQVSFSVKR
+342 GTPLLSHVTFTVRR

-377 RGGLVP
+377 RGGIVP
-383 KNGRISFGERITYG
+383 KGGRITFGERITYG

-402 NRDLCDENT
+402 NRDLTDTNT

-421 AKTDGEIRSALA
+421 QKTDGEIRSTLA
-433 LFLFSGEEVF
+433 LFLFSGEDVF
-443 KSVASLSGGER
+443 KSVAMLSGGER

-484 EALEAAVAAFDGTVI
+484 EALETAVAAFDGTVI

-517 LDRAAEGGVTEYPI
+517 LDRAAEGGVTEYPV
-531 GDAASAYAEY
+531 GDAESAYREY
-541 LRLREEAREGKAV
+541 MRLREAGKGEEKQPA
-554 DASPV
+554 APT
-559 PVSRQKE
+559 VSRQKE
-566 IFEANRRAAAEARA
+566 LFEANRRAASEARSQ
-580 EAKRRERA
+580 AKRKERA
-588 EKRIPEIENELA
+588 QQRIPEIESELS
-600 ALETELYTTASRDYV
+600 ALETELYTTAAQDYV
-615 RAGEIEKRKAELEEE
+615 RAGEIEQRKAELEEE
-630 LLSLYE
+630 LLALYE

>member
-1 MTILSVS
+1 MTVLSVS
-8 GLSLSFGAT
+8 GLTLSFGAT

-53 YTPDAGSVTVLRGRT
+53 YTPDRGSVTVLRGRT
-68 LGMLAQNT
+68 VGMLAENT
-76 DLTPLGEVSVLD
+76 DLSLLGNVSVLD
-88 YMIAGFPRLLEYE
+88 YMIAGFPDLIETE
-101 AEIARLEAGIGDL
+101 EEIARLESTIGTL
-114 PPAEAVAAGARL
+114 APSEAVSAGARL
-126 DALHRKYAAEGGLE
+126 DALHRRYAAAGGLE

-155 EEQIGASV
+155 EEQITAKV

-186 LMLDEPTNHLDI
+186 LLLDEPTNHLDI

-207 LSSYPKTVL
+207 LSSYAKTVL

-221 RYFLDRTTNRT
+221 RYFLDRTTTKT
-232 LLVDHRRATLYHGG
+232 LLVDHRRAVLYPGA
-246 YTAAKEQQAKDA
+246 YTQAKEQQEKDA

-273 RIRANIEFQR
+273 RIRANIDFQR

-299 QLGRMEKIELAP
+299 QLERMEKIERAP
-311 RPGRDVRM
+311 KAGRDVRM

-324 GGIANDV
+324 RGIANDV
-331 LTVKD
+331 LSVKD
-336 LTFSYT
+336 LSFSYT
-342 GTPLLSQVSFSVKR
+342 GTPLLSHVTFTVRR

-377 RGGLVP
+377 RGGIVP
-383 KNGRISFGERITYG
+383 KGGRITFGERITYG

-402 NRDLCDENT
+402 NRDLTDTNT

-421 AKTDGEIRSALA
+421 QKTDGEIRSTLA
-433 LFLFSGEEVF
+433 LFLFSGEDVF
-443 KSVASLSGGER
+443 KSVAMLSGGER

-484 EALEAAVAAFDGTVI
+484 EALETAVAAFDGTVI

-517 LDRAAEGGVTEYPI
+517 LDRAAEGGVTEYPV
-531 GDAASAYAEY
+531 GDAESAYREY
-541 LRLREEAREGKAV
+541 MRLREAGKGEEKQPA
-554 DASPV
+554 APT
-559 PVSRQKE
+559 VSRQKE
-566 IFEANRRAAAEARA
+566 LFEANRRAASEARSQ
-580 EAKRRERA
+580 AKRKERA
-588 EKRIPEIENELA
+588 QQRIPEIESELS
-600 ALETELYTTASRDYV
+600 ALETELYTTAAQDYV
-615 RAGEIEKRKAELEEE
+615 RAGEIEQRKAELEEE
-630 LLSLYE
+630 LLALYE